1 MDELEFLRKLGGC
14 EDKER
19 MQRLIE
25 EYNKGKDAAA
35 NADKEQTEKI
45 RTHHARIVVDGTAEK
60 PYYSIEWFD
69 PVKKVHYLGYSSYN
83 IEFVFNW
90 LSECF
95 EIVEEPI
102 QTHADQIRAMS
113 DEELAKLIYSV
124 DGIGWCK
131 SLPECIKQI
140 GLIPEEKCIGCAL
153 EWLKQPVE
161 VSGDA

>member
-19 MQRLIE
+19 MHRLIE
-25 EYNKGKDAAA
+25 EYNKGEDAAA

-45 RTHHARIVVDGTAEK
+45 RTHHVRIVVGGTAEK
-60 PYYSIEWFD
+60 PCYSIEWFD
-69 PVKKVHYLGYSSYN
+69 PVKKVHCLGYSSYS

-95 EIVEEPI
+95 EIVEEPAM
-102 QTHADQIRAMS
+102 THADRIRAMS
-113 DEELAKLIYSV
+113 DEELVEFINHFNIC
-124 DGIGWCK
+124 DHRTNEECK
-131 SLPECIKQI
+131 MSY
-140 GLIPEEKCIGCAL
+140 CACC
-153 EWLKQPVE
+153 EVCVMDWLQQPAE